1 MSREYDRHVR
11 VGDQIQRVVAN
22 IITTRLKDP
31 RLNLVTVS
39 KVDVSRDLRNATIY
53 VSSLSETE
61 GQAIERALNKASGLL
76 RGELGHVLNMRG
88 TPKLHFVYDT
98 HIRNAVELVSRIE
111 QAVASDDAKR
121 KDNE

>member
-1 MSREYDRHVR
+1 MSREYGRHVR

-39 KVDVSRDLRNATIY
+39 KVDVSRDLRNATIH
-53 VSSLSETE
+53 VSSLSETD
-61 GQAIERALNKASGLL
+61 GQAIEHALNKASGLL
-76 RGELGHVLNMRG
+76 RGELGHVLNTRG

-111 QAVASDDAKR
+111 QAVANDEAKR